1 MAGYNININAGTAG
15 TAGELPNTNRYLERK
30 FLDNLKQEFNIL
42 KYAKEFNIP
51 SMNSKVIE
59 FPKLTKLSAATTA
72 LQEGVPPAGS
82 KLTVTKTTMTLYE
95 YGDFV
100 YFSDL
105 MDETAEL
112 NYRAE
117 LTVEQSYQG
126 LLTLETLVRN
136 NIIAGTNVYYSN
148 GSARTDVNSPITA
161 SIIRKAVRYMRRNN
175 VKPLTGLLK
184 GSGDSDAKAIK
195 SSYGMFVHDDVLTDL
210 IAMDEQFV
218 DIEQYAG
225 RASTLPNE
233 IGAIRAGVRIL
244 ENSLFDSTSCSF
256 NAGGASYTATGMIS
270 AASSICDVYPSIV
283 FTEGAYACAKLN
295 KTNVLK
301 YSKKRGS
308 AGTGDP
314 LDQISSEGWKIL
326 FGNGRHDE
334 TKLVRIESAAT
345 ELV

>member
-51 SMNSKVIE
+51 SKNSKVIE

-105 MDETAEL
+105 MDETSEL
-112 NYRAE
+112 NYRVE

-136 NIIAGTNVYYSN
+136 NIIADTNVYYSN

-184 GSGDSDAKAIK
+184 GSG
-195 SSYGMFVHDDVLTDL
+195 
-210 IAMDEQFV
+210 
-218 DIEQYAG
+218 
-225 RASTLPNE
+225 
-233 IGAIRAGVRIL
+233 
-244 ENSLFDSTSCSF
+244 
-256 NAGGASYTATGMIS
+256 
-270 AASSICDVYPSIV
+270 
-283 FTEGAYACAKLN
+283 
-295 KTNVLK
+295 
-301 YSKKRGS
+301 
-308 AGTGDP
+308 
-314 LDQISSEGWKIL
+314 
-326 FGNGRHDE
+326 
-334 TKLVRIESAAT
+334 
-345 ELV
+345 